1 METVIALVFVAA
13 AVLYLALRLKRQL
26 TSESC
31 SCGQTKSCPAAKATR
46 EALERIRNN
55 G

>member
-13 AVLYLALRLKRQL
+13 AVLYLGLRLKRQF
-26 TSESC
+26 SRGSC
-31 SCGQTKSCPAAKATR
+31 SCGAAKSCPMAKAAR
-46 EALERIRNN
+46 EALEQLRNN